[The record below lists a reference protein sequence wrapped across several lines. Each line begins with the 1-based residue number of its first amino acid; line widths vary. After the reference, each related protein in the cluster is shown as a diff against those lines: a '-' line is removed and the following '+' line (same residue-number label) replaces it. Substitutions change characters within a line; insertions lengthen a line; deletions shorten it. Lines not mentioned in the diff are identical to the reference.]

1 MQPLVRNYK
10 GYLTQAPQHTY
21 SSNTYSE
28 FEMTTTSV
36 KWIRTCQECG
46 HEQVAQRPNP
56 SKELTLPYIE
66 SKCRACKSPS
76 LDYGHW
82 NNEDD
87 DDA

>member
-1 MQPLVRNYK
+1 MQPLIRNYK
-10 GYLTQAPQHTY
+10 GYLTQARQ
-21 SSNTYSE
+21 NTYSE
-28 FEMTTTSV
+28 FEMATTSI

-56 SKELTLPYIE
+56 SKELTLSYVE
-66 SKCRACKSPS
+66 SKCKACKSSS

-87 DDA
+87 NDA